1 MGRPSKLTDAIR
13 DKIVEAILAGNYQDA
28 AARYAGIDPATYYRW
43 MQKGDGAD
51 DAYGEFREAIENAK
65 ATAEVENVAI
75 IKRAARDGTWQ
86 AAAWWLERTRP
97 QKFGRKER
105 YEVTGAEG
113 GSLQVDVS
121 MQDLE
126 EKVSR
131 ILDSR
136 KGG

>member
-1 MGRPSKLTDAIR
+1 MGRPTKLTPEIQDKIIDAIQ
-13 DKIVEAILAGNYQDA
+13 AGNYQDA

-43 MQKGDGAD
+43 MSKGEDPD
-51 DAYGEFREAIENAK
+51 SPYSEFREAIERAK
-65 ATAEVENVAI
+65 AAAEVESVAI
-75 IKRAARDGTWQ
+75 IKLAARDGTWQ

-113 GSLQVDVS
+113 GNLQVNVS

-131 ILDSR
+131 ILDAR
-136 KGG
+136 KGE

>member
-1 MGRPSKLTDAIR
+1 MGRPTKLTEAIR

-28 AARYAGIDPATYYRW
+28 AARYAGIDPATFYRW
-43 MQKGDGAD
+43 MQKGDGTD
-51 DAYGEFREAIENAK
+51 DHYGEFREAVENAK
-65 ATAEVENVAI
+65 AAAEVENVAI
-75 IKRAARDGTWQ
+75 IRRAARDGTWQ

-97 QKFGRKER
+97 QKYGRKER

-131 ILDSR
+131 ILDAR
-136 KGG
+136 KEG

>member
-1 MGRPSKLTDAIR
+1 MGRPTKLTQDIQ
-13 DKIVEAILAGNYQDA
+13 DKIVDAILAGNYQDA
-28 AARYAGIDPATYYRW
+28 ASRYVGIDPATFYRW

-51 DAYGEFREAIENAK
+51 DQYGEFREAVENAK
-65 ATAEVENVAI
+65 AAAEVENVAI
-75 IKRAARDGTWQ
+75 IRMAARDGTWQ

-105 YEVTGAEG
+105 YEVTGADG
-113 GSLQVDVS
+113 GNLQVDVS

-131 ILDSR
+131 ILDAR
-136 KGG
+136 GDD

>member
-1 MGRPSKLTDAIR
+1 MGRPTKLTQAIS

-28 AARYAGIDPATYYRW
+28 AARYAGIDPATFYRW
-43 MQKGDGAD
+43 MQKGDGSD
-51 DAYGEFREAIENAK
+51 DHYGEFREAVENAK
-65 ATAEVENVAI
+65 AAAEVENVAI
-75 IKRAARDGTWQ
+75 IRRAARDGTWQ

-97 QKFGRKER
+97 QKYGRKER

-131 ILDSR
+131 ILDTR
-136 KGG
+136 KGE